1 MIHNNKFVAYTLSI
15 VAISSAI
22 ISFYLNINLSVIP
35 SNTGINEYL
44 SEFNIFTKNGG
55 AVSDLK
61 THWQYIQLL
70 KKDINNLFLYE
81 LGVDFKLLNYPLH
94 HLIVSQIPIISSNL
108 KIYLSVFFIISLFL
122 PLLFYKCLII
132 KYENI
137 NKEKLLT
144 LASIIYIL
152 PGFQYSAIWGN
163 PHITA
168 LFFLL
173 FSIYFILKLK
183 KLNFKNNSYIYCSLF
198 FFLRL

>member
-81 LGVDFKLLNYPLH
+81 LGVD
-94 HLIVSQIPIISSNL
+94 
-108 KIYLSVFFIISLFL
+108 
-122 PLLFYKCLII
+122 
-132 KYENI
+132 
-137 NKEKLLT
+137 
-144 LASIIYIL
+144 
-152 PGFQYSAIWGN
+152 
-163 PHITA
+163 
-168 LFFLL
+168 
-173 FSIYFILKLK
+173 
-183 KLNFKNNSYIYCSLF
+183 LNF
-198 FFLRL
+198 

>member
-1 MIHNNKFVAYTLSI
+1 MDHNNKIVAYTFSI

-22 ISFYLNINLSVIP
+22 ISFYLNINLSVIA

-94 HLIVSQIPIISSNL
+94 HLIISQIPFVNSNL
-108 KIYLSVFFIISLFL
+108 KIYLLIFFIISLFL
-122 PLLFYKCLII
+122 PVLFYKCLVI

-137 NKEKLLT
+137 SRGKIISFSLNNLYITGLSIFRNMGKFSHNCLIFFT
-144 LASIIYIL
+144 L
-152 PGFQYSAIWGN
+152 
-163 PHITA
+163 
-168 LFFLL
+168 
-173 FSIYFILKLK
+173 
-183 KLNFKNNSYIYCSLF
+183 
-198 FFLRL
+198 